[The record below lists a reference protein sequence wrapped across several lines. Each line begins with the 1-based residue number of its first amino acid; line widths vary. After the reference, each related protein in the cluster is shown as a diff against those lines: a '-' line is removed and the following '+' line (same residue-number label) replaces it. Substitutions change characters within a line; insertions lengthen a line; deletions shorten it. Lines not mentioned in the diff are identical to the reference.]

1 VYAKPAQPRQIGD
14 GTPAAL
20 GADMSNKPFLAL
32 LGVVLLGTPA
42 FAKVADST
50 TKAAS
55 KKPAADSQSQVTA
68 RRVAPTGDKRD
79 SGKTALSE
87 SQVDEVVKSKLGEVQ
102 TCWTGLPED
111 KRKADTNIVLK
122 LEIDDNGEVQT
133 VDVNGKIAD
142 EAQRCIAV
150 AAAAWEFPVTDVKID
165 AAYFEYALALR
176 AK

>member
-1 VYAKPAQPRQIGD
+1 
-14 GTPAAL
+14 
-20 GADMSNKPFLAL
+20 MSNKHFLAL

-42 FAKVADST
+42 FAKVSDSSS
-50 TKAAS
+50 KPAG
-55 KKPAADSQSQVTA
+55 KKPATDAASQSQVSA
-68 RRVAPTGDKRD
+68 RRVAPVGDKRD
-79 SGKTALSE
+79 AGKASLSE
-87 SQVDEVVKSKLGEVQ
+87 AQVDEVVKSKLGEVQ
-102 TCWTGLPED
+102 TCWVGLPED
-111 KRKADTNIVLK
+111 KRKADTSIVLK

-165 AAYFEYALALR
+165 AEYFEYALALR